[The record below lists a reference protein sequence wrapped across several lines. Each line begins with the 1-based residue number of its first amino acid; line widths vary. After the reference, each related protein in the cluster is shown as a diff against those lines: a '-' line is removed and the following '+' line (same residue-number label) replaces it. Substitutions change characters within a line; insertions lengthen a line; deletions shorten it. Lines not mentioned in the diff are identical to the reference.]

1 MLPGLLR
8 QIVMFPGRTL
18 NNAATSLLTRVLNVV
33 PLPHPLLLR
42 SSWSIS
48 PKLHGSPVFPSLQL
62 PNQQSAQSLL
72 VPESTCQVN
81 HASSANLVLESV
93 AMPMG
98 LQSNSMPLLLSAE
111 VNSPSP
117 LLRPLSLAPR
127 GPPPL
132 HPLCLPP
139 ELPLETLVAEA
150 RRLGGKINLEYL
162 KEMSKPQSPLPA
174 VGKMW
179 GKDWTRMSPL
189 QRAYVIAAE
198 DVQIPVTPG
207 EMVPK
212 HQIPDLKPLPQML
225 GMYLQEET
233 SQWVSQVNPSPQED
247 VHFRLWLSRFPP
259 RQQRELSE
267 ARQRVLHVDLE
278 HKHAIVKA
286 FIKIEAGTAAVD
298 PRNISPRRPEFLA
311 IIGPYIYAIEKA
323 ARAAPFLVKGLDP
336 FAKRRTMQ
344 PFTEFPVL
352 FETDY
357 SRFDRTVSQD
367 YLKFIEVGFIE
378 LLFPK
383 SEHQL
388 LHVALGFLLRTRGL
402 HQLGLWYTTDGGRC
416 SGDAQTSVL
425 NGIINHFNTWSVLRH
440 LPPRSW
446 FSKHEGDDGLIGA
459 LKSVADSVETCLKYV
474 PALGF
479 KLKVL
484 RSTCL
489 EDITFCGRF
498 YTASSGRIEDCAD
511 LHRALSKF
519 HVTCT
524 QGRLDELAL
533 AKALSYYHTDS
544 DTPILGWWCYCIICY
559 LLPRMRPKWSRAVQR
574 NLRTQERVRFS
585 AALSAKRYAHAPSP
599 SPSLVALI
607 MHRTGWSGGVIEA
620 TEMLCRQAVALDII
634 PVLPRLPI
642 FDEVQAE
649 TSKITLYHGGE
660 LIV

>member
-1 MLPGLLR
+1 
-8 QIVMFPGRTL
+8 
-18 NNAATSLLTRVLNVV
+18 
-33 PLPHPLLLR
+33 
-42 SSWSIS
+42 
-48 PKLHGSPVFPSLQL
+48 
-62 PNQQSAQSLL
+62 
-72 VPESTCQVN
+72 
-81 HASSANLVLESV
+81 
-93 AMPMG
+93 
-98 LQSNSMPLLLSAE
+98 
-111 VNSPSP
+111 
-117 LLRPLSLAPR
+117 
-127 GPPPL
+127 
-132 HPLCLPP
+132 
-139 ELPLETLVAEA
+139 
-150 RRLGGKINLEYL
+150 
-162 KEMSKPQSPLPA
+162 
-174 VGKMW
+174 MW
-179 GKDWTRMSPL
+179 GKSWIEMSPL
-189 QRAYVIAAE
+189 QRAYLVAAK
-198 DVQIPVTPG
+198 DVHIPVIPG
-207 EMVPK
+207 DLVRA
-212 HQIPDLKPLPQML
+212 HLVPDLKPLPQML
-225 GMYLQEET
+225 GMYLKEEA
-233 SQWVSQVNPSPQED
+233 SQWISQVHPSPQEES
-247 VHFRLWLSRFPP
+247 HFRLWLSRFPP
-259 RQQRELSE
+259 RQQRELTE
-267 ARQRVLHVDLE
+267 ARMRVLHVDLE

-286 FIKIEAGTAAVD
+286 FIKIEAGPSAVD

-311 IIGPYIYAIEKA
+311 IIGPYIHAIERA
-323 ARAAPFLVKGLDP
+323 AKAAPFLVKGLDP

-344 PFTEFPVL
+344 PFTEYPVL

-367 YLKFIEVGFIE
+367 YLKHIEVGFIE

-383 SEHQL
+383 TEHPL

-440 LPPRSW
+440 LPSCSW

-459 LKSVADSVETCLKYV
+459 LQSVADSVEICLKYV
-474 PALGF
+474 TALGF
-479 KLKVL
+479 KLKVV

-489 EDITFCGRF
+489 EDVTFCGRF
-498 YTASSGRIEDCAD
+498 YTAASGRIEDCAD

-585 AALSAKRYAHAPSP
+585 AALSAKRYAHAPTTSP
-599 SPSLVALI
+599 GLMSLI

-642 FDEVQAE
+642 FDEVQVE
-649 TSKITLYHGGE
+649 TSKITLYHGGD